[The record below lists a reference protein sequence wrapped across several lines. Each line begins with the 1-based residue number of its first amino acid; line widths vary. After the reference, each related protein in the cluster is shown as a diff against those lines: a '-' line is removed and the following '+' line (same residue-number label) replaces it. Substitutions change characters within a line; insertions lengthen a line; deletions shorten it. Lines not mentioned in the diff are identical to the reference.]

1 MTKIILALC
10 TIIFLFLRAK
20 PLFIEEA
27 IRKLLKNLGK
37 SLAYVNIERSWS
49 LIERLSKLAFLP

>member
-1 MTKIILALC
+1 MTKIIQALC
-10 TIIFLFLRAK
+10 TMIFLSFRAK

-37 SLAYVNIERSWS
+37 SLVYANIERSWS